1 MRLYTIGDARLGHI
15 GRNANVA
22 THMIRGPHQAAGELD
37 PESTGRHE
45 TERHGSWA

>member
-1 MRLYTIGDARLGHI
+1 MLENIVASERLAAPTS
-15 GRNANVA
+15 A